1 MNERL
6 IVIVT
11 RALPV
16 DGKTDIVAGTF
27 DEDTPLRELATW
39 AREKCQGC
47 AMISIEVCFD
57 ATQPTEMN
65 ER

>member
-1 MNERL
+1 MTERL

-16 DGKTDIVAGTF
+16 EGAKTDVIAGTF
-27 DEDTPLRELATW
+27 DQNATLRELATW
-39 AREKCQGC
+39 AREKCKGC

-57 ATQPTEMN
+57 ANAE
-65 ER
+65 

>member
-27 DEDTPLRELATW
+27 DEDTSLRELATW

-47 AMISIEVCFD
+47 AMLRIEVCFD
-57 ATQPTEMN
+57 ASTKGEA
-65 ER
+65 